1 MPAKLVPD
9 FTRGLIIA
17 AGDLPADERGVQLIT
32 RMLALLGPQPRVV
45 VIGAAE
51 ADEDGDGELENALYM
66 GGASEIHRRM
76 LRTRTDAAQRELLDA
91 VDRAELM
98 LLVSDQP
105 LRLSTLI
112 GGTQLARAIR
122 RRNTEGMTI
131 AGCGAGAALLCEHML
146 SHGTEGATPRIGG
159 ANLAPGL
166 GLTNRVVID
175 QGGHASD
182 RLGRLLAALA
192 LNPFALGLGIDI
204 ATAAVIGPDNV
215 LEVIGGGGVTVID
228 PAEMSDSNVVDLAPG
243 APIRITNLRLH
254 ALTGGARYDLD
265 FRRTLA

>member
-9 FTRGLIIA
+9 RNRGLIVA
-17 AGDLPADERGVQLIT
+17 SGDLGASAPSAQLLV
-32 RMLALLGPQPRVV
+32 RLMALLAPQPRVV
-45 VIGAAE
+45 VLAANEGSDEIDADIEPALFAAGA
-51 ADEDGDGELENALYM
+51 GE
-66 GGASEIHRRM
+66 IRRGV
-76 LRTRTDAAQRELLDA
+76 LRTRVDSDDRTLLDA
-91 VDRAELM
+91 IDHAQLIM
-98 LLVSDQP
+98 LIADQP

-112 GGTQLARAIR
+112 GGTQLARALR
-122 RRNTEGMTI
+122 RRNAEGSAI
-131 AGCGAGAALLCEHML
+131 LGAGGGAAILCEHMIT
-146 SHGTEGATPRIGG
+146 HGGEGATPRSGG
-159 ANLAPGL
+159 ANFAPGL

-192 LNPFALGLGIDI
+192 LNPFALGLGLDP

-228 PAEMSDSNVVDLAPG
+228 PAEMSESNIADLAPG

-265 FRRTLA
+265 FRRSVG